1 MIIVNRLYTVLSV
14 ILIILVTVFYLIYL
28 PKYDNEYVLYLQ
40 SNSSNSLQNTIQY
53 KELMVLNSSTS
64 SYNLNVGKVY
74 LDYYSGYTRTGRFNI
89 VFSSPGSINF
99 KVVTDKGVD
108 IGKYTSQSLIAY
120 YPIYVEFHAP
130 SDTKWIQ
137 LQYSTTLQTVA
148 IYKISIEFY

>member
-28 PKYDNEYVLYLQ
+28 PKYDSEYVLYLQ
-40 SNSSNSLQNTIQY
+40 SNSTNALQNTVQY
-53 KELMVLNSSTS
+53 KDLAVLDSSTS
-64 SYNLNVGKVY
+64 TYTLKVSQVY

-108 IGKYTSQSLIAY
+108 VGKYTSQSLIAY
-120 YPIYVEFHAP
+120 YPVYVEFHAP
-130 SDTKWIQ
+130 DDAKWIQ